1 MTSKIS
7 NIFKKSYIWIILS
20 IFYIPIIF
28 MTIFS
33 FNKPTNKGVAV
44 LTNWNGFS
52 WKGYID
58 LGNTDVLYALL
69 NTFIIGFCVAL
80 IVVFVSLITVY
91 ALYKQKRR
99 IYYKFVNQTSNI
111 PLINPDII
119 SAISLSIVFGALFG
133 TLSISNEGMIRVII
147 SHSIVIIPYGILLMY
162 PKSEK
167 FNISLSEVS
176 KDLGYGNI
184 KTFFNTYFNYMISV
198 IIVVFLIA
206 FTLSFDDFILTK
218 TVSNTSTIS
227 LKMYEGKFHGWAM
240 ALGSI
245 FLLITLLATTIY
257 TIFNKR
263 KINV

>member
-1 MTSKIS
+1 MNNKII
-7 NIFKKSYIWIILS
+7 NFFQKSYIWIILS
-20 IFYIPIIF
+20 LFYIPIIF

-33 FNKPTNKGVAV
+33 FNKPTDKGVAV

-52 WKGYID
+52 WKGYSD
-58 LGNTDVLYALL
+58 LGNEDVLYAIL
-69 NTFIIGFCVAL
+69 NTLIIGFFVAL
-80 IVVFVSLITVY
+80 IVVLVSLITVY

-99 IYYKFVNQTSNI
+99 IYYKLVNQTSNI

-147 SHSIVIIPYGILLMY
+147 AHSVVIIPYGILLMY
-162 PKSEK
+162 PRSEK
-167 FNISLSEVS
+167 FDFALNEVS
-176 KDLGYGNI
+176 KDLGYGNFR
-184 KTFFNTYFNYMISV
+184 TFFQTYFHHMISI

-245 FLLITLLATTIY
+245 FLLIALTSTAIY
-257 TIFNKR
+257 TFINRR
-263 KINV
+263 KINA